1 MRRRRR
7 NYTEEF
13 KEEAVALVLDQ
24 GVSIAQVAKDLDLT
38 ESALRNWVKAAKLR
52 KARGSGADLAP
63 SEREELKRLRKEVK
77 LLREERTIL
86 KKAATFFAKESP

>member
-24 GVSIAQVAKDLDLT
+24 GVTIGQVATDLDLT
-38 ESALRNWVKAAKLR
+38 ESALRNWVKSAKKR
-52 KARGSGADLAP
+52 KAQGPGADLTP

-77 LLREERTIL
+77 LLREERTVL
-86 KKAATFFAKESP
+86 KKAVTFFAKENP